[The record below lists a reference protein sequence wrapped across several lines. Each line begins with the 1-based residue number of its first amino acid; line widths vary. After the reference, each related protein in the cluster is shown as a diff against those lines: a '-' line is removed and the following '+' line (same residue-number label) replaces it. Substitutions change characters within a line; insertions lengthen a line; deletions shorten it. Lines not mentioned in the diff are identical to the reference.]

1 MDKDTLKLR
10 WAEMAE
16 VLWALGGVGG
26 AVSASQKAG
35 QEGRVQGTGPGRL
48 WWEAG
53 CGRRW
58 ACWCPALQQGAG
70 CRGEG
75 QSPRRLG
82 GQEAAV
88 RNRGEEGAWWI
99 ASPRP
104 CPLPGMCRWAAAGL
118 LEELSPGV
126 LEVRVP
132 EGRVPSDYGGWGLSL

>member
-10 WAEMAE
+10 WAEIAE
-16 VLWALGGVGG
+16 ELWALRVEASLSKSESWSEGQGPGHRARPAVVGG
-26 AVSASQKAG
+26 RMWEEMGMLVPCTAAG
-35 QEGRVQGTGPGRL
+35 SWLPR
-48 WWEAG
+48 
-53 CGRRW
+53 
-58 ACWCPALQQGAG
+58 
-70 CRGEG
+70 EG

-88 RNRGEEGAWWI
+88 RNGGEEGPWWT

-104 CPLPGMCRWAAAGL
+104 FPLPGMCRWAAAGL